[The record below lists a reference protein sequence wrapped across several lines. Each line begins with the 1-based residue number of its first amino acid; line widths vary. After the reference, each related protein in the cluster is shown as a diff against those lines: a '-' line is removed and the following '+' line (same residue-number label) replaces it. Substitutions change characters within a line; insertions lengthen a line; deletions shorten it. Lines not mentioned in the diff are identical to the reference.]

1 MITRQTIT
9 PLLEAYLNDSGMY
22 LVDLEIQPGNKITVE
37 IDRDDAVSID
47 DCVAVS
53 KYIESQ
59 LDRDIEDY
67 ELEVGSPGISQ
78 PFKILRQYLKNIGK
92 EVEVLTKSGR
102 KVSGVLKHADQEGI
116 TLTVMK
122 QIKPEGAK
130 RKKMIEEDTMYRF
143 DEIKYTKYSIRFK

>member
-92 EVEVLTKSGR
+92 EVEVLTKGGR